1 MPITESYKFLG
12 QFKGMLM
19 FKLNS
24 MSIKQKVVAGITF
37 AVLASTVIVGMMA
50 QRQARDVLSHRLI
63 DIELPMMLE
72 QINSEIDREVTQ
84 LLLAAEQIAN
94 NEFIMD
100 AVATTDRDPSVES
113 KLVKQLNNVRSQYN
127 LNDASV
133 ANRQSAYYWNQNG
146 FLRELNQQQDGWF
159 FGFTQSGQ
167 QTMVS
172 MFQEATGEVKMF
184 ANYQQVSGSTMSG
197 LSKSMDDM
205 VRLLNGFKIEK
216 TGFVFLT
223 DSQGDVQIHRQKDQ
237 SNSTLSQLYGA
248 QSSQLLNKSG
258 FNLITAQYQGEE
270 VFVASTYVASMD
282 WFVVGVVPT
291 GEIFAELDATAKKM
305 LFTTLAVA
313 LLFIAMGVLLAN
325 SITKPIKLI
334 SQRFC
339 DLGQGDGDLSQRIEV
354 KGSDEIA
361 QLSNG
366 FNGFIE
372 KIHQSMKEVSST
384 SQALQVAA
392 ESVSSK
398 AHITHD
404 NSQEQ
409 RDQTLQVVAA
419 INQMGM
425 TISEIASNAA
435 TAAETATHASDNTDV
450 GRKVVNQAK
459 DAISRLA
466 QDIENTGQ
474 VVEQLAS
481 TTQDIGSILG
491 VIRDISEQTNLL
503 ALNAAIEAA
512 RAGEQ
517 GRGFAVVADE
527 VRNLASRTA
536 DSTEEIQKM
545 INQLQSDAKDAVTAM
560 NAGKAI
566 TLEGVSASDEAVEVL
581 GGISDRILDITDRNT
596 QVATATEEQSTV
608 VHTINQNIEEIN
620 SINEVTTGTAEQL
633 AEASQELRDL
643 SDRLDNMV
651 GTFKL

>member
-1 MPITESYKFLG
+1 
-12 QFKGMLM
+12 M

-63 DIELPMMLE
+63 DIELPMMLG
-72 QINSEIDREVTQ
+72 QINAEIDREVSQ

-94 NEFIMD
+94 NEFIID
-100 AVATTDRDPSVES
+100 AITTTDRDPSVEA
-113 KLVKQLNNVRSQYN
+113 KLVKQLNNMRSQFN

-133 ANRQSAYYWNQNG
+133 ANRNSAYYWNQNG
-146 FLRELNQQQDGWF
+146 FLRELNRQQDGWF
-159 FGFTQSGQ
+159 FGFTQSNQ
-167 QTMVS
+167 PTMVS
-172 MFQEATGEVKMF
+172 MFQESNGDVKMF
-184 ANYQQVSGSTMSG
+184 ANYQQVSGTSMSG

-223 DSQGDVQIHRQKDQ
+223 NSNGDVQIHRQRDKSQ
-237 SNSTLSQLYGA
+237 SSLTQLYGA
-248 QSSQLLNKSG
+248 QANQLLNKSG
-258 FNLITAQYQGEE
+258 FNLITTHYEGEE
-270 VFVASTYVASMD
+270 VFVASAYVASMD
-282 WFVVGVVPT
+282 WFVIGVVPT

-305 LFTTLAVA
+305 LFTTLGVA
-313 LLFIAMGVLLAN
+313 IAFIAMGVLLAN

-334 SQRFC
+334 SQRFQ

-354 KGSDEIA
+354 KGNDEIA
-361 QLSNG
+361 LLSEG

-372 KIHQSMKEVSST
+372 KIHQSMREVSST

-643 SDRLDNMV
+643 SGRLDKMV